1 MSSPIDEFRWRAVFE
16 DLCAP
21 GTFVSVRPLIG
32 GVSAETVELRYISSD
47 GTRSRLVGRRHGA
60 VDIARNPRI
69 AYDELRLLELLRTAN
84 VPAPVGIGVSDR
96 GIFPAPVIVTS
107 FIEGTSEPTLQAH
120 VEPAADLLAHI
131 HRQAATP
138 EYAFLRR
145 VKSDL
150 PPAPPVLDA
159 SLDEARI
166 RSVLAGVQPP
176 VSQEDVLVHG
186 DFWPGNLLWN
196 DTGEPTAIDWEDAAT
211 GDPLYDLANARLEWR
226 LAYNAT
232 AANRFTRHY
241 QSITGRDLTALPWW
255 DLRAALKLCGKLGSF
270 GLAPAI
276 ERRWRA
282 KHRRFV
288 NEAIRSLSEQSDN
301 SITT

>member
-1 MSSPIDEFRWRAVFE
+1 
-16 DLCAP
+16 
-21 GTFVSVRPLIG
+21 
-32 GVSAETVELRYISSD
+32 
-47 GTRSRLVGRRHGA
+47 
-60 VDIARNPRI
+60 
-69 AYDELRLLELLRTAN
+69 
-84 VPAPVGIGVSDR
+84 
-96 GIFPAPVIVTS
+96 VIVTS

-120 VEPAADLLAHI
+120 VESAADLLAHI

-166 RSVLAGVQPP
+166 RAMLATADPP
-176 VSQEDVLVHG
+176 VSQEAVLLHG

-196 DTGEPTAIDWEDAAT
+196 EAGEPVAIDWEDAAT

-232 AANRFTRHY
+232 AATRFTRRY
-241 QSITGRDLTALPWW
+241 QRITGRDLTALPWW

-270 GLAPAI
+270 GLAPEI
-276 ERRWRA
+276 GRRWRA
-282 KHRRFV
+282 KLRCFV
-288 NEAIRSLSEQSDN
+288 NEAIQTLGEQSDN
-301 SITT
+301 SIAT

>member
-1 MSSPIDEFRWRAVFE
+1 
-16 DLCAP
+16 
-21 GTFVSVRPLIG
+21 
-32 GVSAETVELRYISSD
+32 
-47 GTRSRLVGRRHGA
+47 LVGRRHGA
-60 VDIARNPRI
+60 ADLARNPRI
-69 AYDELRLLELLRTAN
+69 AHDELRLLELLRPAH

-107 FIEGTSEPTLQAH
+107 FIEGTSEPTFQAH
-120 VEPAADLLAHI
+120 VESAADLLAHI

-166 RSVLAGVQPP
+166 RAMLATADPP
-176 VSQEDVLVHG
+176 VSQEAVLLHG

-196 DTGEPTAIDWEDAAT
+196 EAGEPVAIDWEDAAT

-232 AANRFTRHY
+232 AATRFTRRY
-241 QSITGRDLTALPWW
+241 QRITGRDLTALPWW

-288 NEAIRSLSEQSDN
+288 NEAIRFLSEQSDN
-301 SITT
+301 SIAT